1 MNSTERMWN
10 AINKTKEMYLG
21 RRKGYSMT
29 FSEMAAL
36 GEYTTNYLYD
46 GISAVFNYG
55 FIKGIRYQKAQE
67 KKKRKVQLKK

>member
-10 AINKTKEMYLG
+10 AINSFNWGNGKAL
-21 RRKGYSMT
+21 YSMT
-29 FSEMAAL
+29 TSEC
-36 GEYTTNYLYD
+36 
-46 GISAVFNYG
+46 ISLIDNGRDKFELTFNAFKYG

>member
-21 RRKGYSMT
+21 RRNGYSMT
-29 FSEMAAL
+29 VSEMAAL
-36 GEYTTNYLYD
+36 GEYTQNFLYD

-67 KKKRKVQLKK
+67 KKKRKGVKA

>member
-10 AINKTKEMYLG
+10 AINSFNWGNGKAL
-21 RRKGYSMT
+21 YSMT
-29 FSEMAAL
+29 APECMSLMDNGGDKFDLIDNA
-36 GEYTTNYLYD
+36 
-46 GISAVFNYG
+46 FQYG

>member
-21 RRKGYSMT
+21 RRNGYSMT
-29 FSEMAAL
+29 FSELVAL
-36 GEYTTNYLYD
+36 GEYTKNFLYD
-46 GISAVFNYG
+46 GISAAFNYG

-67 KKKRKVQLKK
+67 KKKRKEVKA